1 MPNKSRWC
9 LLSEK
14 TERTPCPFGEVVL
27 AARIEQGV
35 SRYRLAKL
43 IGRPPEQLAR
53 LENGENEPVL
63 SKIVVIAH
71 ALEIDPCILFRK
83 TVELMPSIPVIEE
96 PEGGR
101 EQP

>member
-43 IGRPPEQLAR
+43 IGRTPQQLAK
-53 LENGENEPVL
+53 LEKGEN
-63 SKIVVIAH
+63 VIAH

-96 PEGGR
+96 PEGSR

>member
-1 MPNKSRWC
+1 MSNKSRWC

-43 IGRPPEQLAR
+43 IGRTPQQLAK
-53 LENGENEPVL
+53 LEKGENEPVL
-63 SKIVVIAH
+63 STIVVIAH
-71 ALEIDPCILFRK
+71 ALDIFRK

-96 PEGGR
+96 PEGSR

>member
-1 MPNKSRWC
+1 M
-9 LLSEK
+9 
-14 TERTPCPFGEVVL
+14 
-27 AARIEQGV
+27 
-35 SRYRLAKL
+35 
-43 IGRPPEQLAR
+43 LAR
-53 LENGENEPVL
+53 LEKGENEPVL
-63 SKIVVIAH
+63 STIVVIAH

>member
-43 IGRPPEQLAR
+43 IGRTPQQLAK
-53 LENGENEPVL
+53 LEKGENEP
-63 SKIVVIAH
+63 VVIAH

>member
-1 MPNKSRWC
+1 MRKLKERHV
-9 LLSEK
+9 LLEK
-14 TERTPCPFGEVVL
+14 LFLLPDRARCFTVSFG
-27 AARIEQGV
+27 
-35 SRYRLAKL
+35 KL
-43 IGRPPEQLAR
+43 IGRTPQQLAK
-53 LENGENEPVL
+53 LEKGENEPVL
-63 SKIVVIAH
+63 STIVVIAH

>member
-1 MPNKSRWC
+1 MSNKSRWC

-14 TERTPCPFGEVVL
+14 TERTPCPIGEDVL
-27 AARIEQGV
+27 AARIEQAV

-43 IGRPPEQLAR
+43 IGRTPQQFAK
-53 LENGENEPVL
+53 LEKGENEPVL
-63 SKIVVIAH
+63 STIVVIAH
-71 ALEIDPCILFRK
+71 ALEIDPRILFRK

-96 PEGGR
+96 PEGSR

>member
-1 MPNKSRWC
+1 MPFWRSC
-9 LLSEK
+9 SC
-14 TERTPCPFGEVVL
+14 CPDRARCFTVSFGKIDRAHPTAVGQ
-27 AARIEQGV
+27 AG
-35 SRYRLAKL
+35 K
-43 IGRPPEQLAR
+43 
-53 LENGENEPVL
+53 GENEPVL
-63 SKIVVIAH
+63 STIVVIAH

>member
-1 MPNKSRWC
+1 MSNKSRWC

-14 TERTPCPFGEVVL
+14 LKERHALWGSCSCCPDR
-27 AARIEQGV
+27 ARCFTV
-35 SRYRLAKL
+35 SFAKL
-43 IGRPPEQLAR
+43 IGRTPQQLAK
-53 LENGENEPVL
+53 LEKGENEPVL
-63 SKIVVIAH
+63 STIVVIAH

-96 PEGGR
+96 PEGSR

>member
-43 IGRPPEQLAR
+43 IGRTPQQLAK
-53 LENGENEPVL
+53 LEKGENEPVR
-63 SKIVVIAH
+63 STIVVIAH